1 MEILEDRWLSSVFG
15 HGVFKVEVGDLVE
28 GQPQSPAHFI
38 EVIHVHAGR
47 QEAALYFSRVDT
59 SRVGVVLQLS
69 SAGFCVVE
77 TSVQFGMVNGPHSSL
92 SDPTGPLVGEI
103 LPHQH
108 QEVLEIASSCF
119 RYSRFHLD
127 PWVPDKI
134 ANRIKHDWVLNYIRK
149 KRGERLLVAS
159 LDGRPV
165 GFLAVLTSVAEG
177 KRVGIIDLMGV
188 SKAFQSQGIGKAL
201 VRSFIQEYRDQCDD
215 LLVGTQAANIPSLRL
230 YQSMGFSIV
239 ETQYVMHMH
248 VRDGIQR
255 PNPDAN
261 RGI

>member
-1 MEILEDRWLSSVFG
+1 MEIREDPWLSSIFG
-15 HGVFKVEVGDLVE
+15 HGVFNVEVGDLVAE
-28 GQPQSPAHFI
+28 HSPSRADSSD
-38 EVIHVHAGR
+38 VLYGHAGR
-47 QEAALYFSRVDT
+47 QAAALYFSRVDT
-59 SRVGVVLQLS
+59 SRVGMVVQLS

-77 TSVQFGMVNGPHSSL
+77 VSVQFDMANGSHSSWA
-92 SDPTGPLVGEI
+92 DPMGPLVSEI
-103 LPHQH
+103 LPDQH
-108 QEVLEIASSCF
+108 QRVLEIAASCF
-119 RYSRFHLD
+119 CYSRFHLD

-165 GFLAVLTSVAEG
+165 GFLAVLMSVSDG

-188 SKAFQSQGIGKAL
+188 SKAFQHQGVGKAL
-201 VRSFIQEYRDQCDD
+201 VQSFFRQYQDQCDD
-215 LLVGTQAANIPSLRL
+215 LQVGTQAANIPSIRL

-239 ETQYVMHMH
+239 KTRYVLHMH
-248 VRDGIQR
+248 VRDGIPR
-255 PNPDAN
+255 SNPDAN